1 MNQVPHEYDFSM
13 FWELSFPIIFEQNNA
28 KTIMTWRIV
37 KWFCYFGMLT
47 LYGCLIYFIFLAF
60 REYTND
66 FERKMVIASS
76 ILFSLVWLWI
86 FWWLKNSIQ
95 LFKPEWWEK
104 VLLTENTIIINNISL
119 KLSEIICVN
128 ISETV
133 GLVYYWNPLLSIS
146 IKHCDKY
153 EGIEEFFCQN
163 FQDSSRYFAKKWEEE
178 IMQILQEKDNA
189 SPNTGD
195 SLETYKKIMS
205 IFSQENRVNS
215 YLFNLLPLWFIFTNR
230 DTILIGIPLIILAQI
245 IFIFKYRLYR
255 LSFIH
260 PVYWGVLWW
269 LVIYYLESSLFNF
282 YIGLGAILIEALL
295 WTSII
300 IILFIL
306 IKSKPK
312 IWYWWLLLY
321 VSLWALILALNDV
334 LLIYQT
340 PTMDSYILTGKEFIQ
355 KKKGS
360 DKYYFLGESEKIG
373 IVQDNVGHKIY
384 DKYEIGDTIP
394 VKIYRSKIGFNLYR
408 Y

>member
-1 MNQVPHEYDFSM
+1 
-13 FWELSFPIIFEQNNA
+13 
-28 KTIMTWRIV
+28 
-37 KWFCYFGMLT
+37 
-47 LYGCLIYFIFLAF
+47 
-60 REYTND
+60 
-66 FERKMVIASS
+66 MVIASS